1 MGPLGKPNAVKTIL
15 VVDDDEDIR
24 EVVRATLQDIAGYRV
39 VVAASGHEAVDVA
52 RQERPD
58 LVLLDSVMP
67 VLSGLATLQRLR
79 DHEALA
85 ALPVVFMTANV
96 SASDRARYTASGAV
110 GVVVKPFDPLSLLH
124 QVAALLSS
132 IEGPESR

>member
-1 MGPLGKPNAVKTIL
+1 MGPPGKPNAVKTIL

-39 VVAASGHEAVDVA
+39 IVAASGHEAVDVA
-52 RQERPD
+52 RRERPD

-79 DHEALA
+79 EDEALA

-110 GVVVKPFDPLSLLH
+110 GVVVKPFDPLSLLQ
-124 QVAALLSS
+124 QVAAVLSS
-132 IEGPESR
+132 LAGPESR